1 MGHIQKGKEVSRKF
15 RFKPA
20 FGLALTRDNVHLTPG
35 VAVDPTGWSTVLTLL
50 PTCRKIHIVQFR
62 LDWINLETAF
72 GVYDGVDWAKMDE
85 LISELEFSPANGGH
99 RKVSIMFNTK
109 LFHRLWN
116 NVPNYMLP
124 YHVTN
129 NPDGDPGGVTYSGGQ
144 ADYDAQPG
152 FSEGRVIRFDNANVV
167 ARFTALANEFGRR
180 YADNPRVHIVGF
192 PESSYGQAPGG
203 LTAGEVDDL
212 YLAHF
217 AGVKSCL
224 QALRTALPRTLLRAV
239 FNYERSTM
247 STWIPDV
254 TSGGSPISGLA
265 LGGPNAA
272 QDEPGLGINLPYKG
286 EFEHLKDLEGTV
298 VKIMEIQRPEMD
310 YSSLDNRKK
319 PASTWGTLTF
329 ANNGGFL
336 QIVGTGAHGMTAGDT
351 VDAFDATAGIQ
362 NTAAGNFPA
371 GYLNIKSID
380 SNFAVTVTNRAAW
393 TGPPLA
399 AGALTFADVASRSLT
414 SPAAGI
420 KFAPAGGYPFGSG
433 FTYDPGI
440 TGDSTGYSP
449 SKKQLVDFCVQ
460 ELGCH
465 YIMFTYD
472 TATNIRSGLENTDDF
487 IRYLNSMVG
496 KNTISGGLVQTR
508 PTNLG

>member
-1 MGHIQKGKEVSRKF
+1 MGYIKKGEEVSRKF

-20 FGLALTRDNVHLTPG
+20 FGLAVTRNNVHLSPG
-35 VAVDPTGWSTVLTLL
+35 VAVDPTGWSTVLSLL
-50 PTCRKIHIVQFR
+50 PTCPKLHIVQFR
-62 LDWINLETAF
+62 VDWINLETAF
-72 GVYDGVDWAKMDE
+72 GIYDGVDWAKIDE
-85 LISELEFSPANGGH
+85 LISELEFSPTDGGP
-99 RKVSIMFNTK
+99 RKVSILFNTK
-109 LFHRLWN
+109 LFHQDWN
-116 NVPNYMLP
+116 IVPDYML
-124 YHVTN
+124 T
-129 NPDGDPGGVTYSGGQ
+129 GTYSGGQ
-144 ADYDAQPG
+144 ADYPAKPG
-152 FSEGRVIRFDNANVV
+152 FSEGRIMRFDNANVV

-180 YADNPRVHIVGF
+180 YANDPRIHIVGF
-192 PESSYGQAPGG
+192 PESSYGQAPDG
-203 LTAGEVDDL
+203 LTAGEVDAL

-239 FNYERSTM
+239 FNYDRSTM
-247 STWIPDV
+247 STWIPDI

-272 QDEPGLGINLPYKG
+272 QDEPGLGINTPYKG
-286 EFEHLKDLEGTV
+286 EFEHLKDLEGIAI
-298 VKIMEIQRPEMD
+298 KMMEIQRPEMD
-310 YSSLDNRKK
+310 YSNLDNRKK

-329 ANNGGFL
+329 ADNGGFL
-336 QIVGTGAHGMTAGDT
+336 QIIGSGAHGMTAGDT

-380 SNFAVTVTNRAAW
+380 SNFAVTVTNRAGW
-393 TGPPLA
+393 TGPTLA
-399 AGALTFADVASRSLT
+399 AGALRFADVAARSLT
-414 SPAAGI
+414 SPAAGV
-420 KFAPAGGYPFGSG
+420 KLAPAGGYPFGSG

-496 KNTISGGLVQTR
+496 KNTISGGLSTVI
-508 PTNLG
+508 PTNLT